1 MKLGIMQP
9 YFFPYLGYFA
19 LIKHTDQWVVF
30 DTPQFIRHGWIERNR
45 ILKPGDRWQYIK
57 VPLEKHKR
65 ETPINEIKIRA
76 NENWQEKI
84 IAQLGHYKKKARG
97 LLPYVR
103 FAEDAVSFET
113 EYISKLNIHLLRLT
127 CDYLGLKFDYSVFS
141 ELDFDLGP
149 VNEPDEWALKI
160 SKALDA
166 NEYYNPPG
174 GSDFFNKEKY
184 ERNNISLKLL
194 QLNLKEYDQRRK
206 TFEPGL
212 SIVDVMMFNPIKRI
226 RDFLDLYELV

>member
-19 LIKHTDQWVVF
+19 LIRHTDRWVVF

-45 ILKPGDRWQYIK
+45 ILKPVDGWQYIR

-65 ETPINEIKIRA
+65 ETPINEIKIKT

-84 IAQLGHYKKKARG
+84 IAQLGHYKKIA
-97 LLPYVR
+97 PYFRQVIR
-103 FAEDAVSFET
+103 FVKEAVNFDT
-113 EYISKLNIHLLRLT
+113 EYISKLNINLLRLT
-127 CDYLGLKFDYSVFS
+127 CDYLGLEFEYSVFS
-141 ELDFDLGP
+141 ELDVDFGA
-149 VNEPDEWALKI
+149 VNEPDEWALNI

-184 ERNNISLKLL
+184 ERNNISLKFLK
-194 QLNLKEYDQRRK
+194 LNLKEYDQRRE

-212 SIVDVMMFNPIKRI
+212 SIIDVMMFNPIERI
-226 RDFLDLYELV
+226 REFLDLYELI